1 MILLA
6 DAHVKVHAEP
16 DAQDIE
22 VQVAALHGRRALAF
36 QVADL
41 EGVHRAGLPEEVPR
55 RVARARVLRVGEV
68 RAGDDGEVL
77 LREDVQRR
85 ADRLLGSAG
94 HHQGRAASELDGE
107 ELERGRDEQDARLD
121 ADGLAV
127 GVRLVQED
135 LYRLL
140 ERVRRERARRA
151 GEEVLVVRGEERL
164 AVRHSRVR
172 QETLEEE
179 LVDKTGRTGMR
190 RRWRGRLA
198 ALSEGDAPAP

>member
-1 MILLA
+1 MILFA
-6 DAHVKVHAEP
+6 DAHVEVHAEP
-16 DAQDIE
+16 DAEDVE
-22 VQVAALHGRRALAF
+22 VQVPALHGRRALALE
-36 QVADL
+36 VADL
-41 EGVHRAGLPEEVPR
+41 EGVHRAGLAEEVPR
-55 RVARARVLRVGEV
+55 GLARAVVLRVREV
-68 RAGDDGEVL
+68 RAGDDGETLVG
-77 LREDVQRR
+77 EDVHGRT
-85 ADRLLGSAG
+85 DRVLRSAG
-94 HHQGRAASELDGE
+94 HDERRTLRQLLRE
-107 ELERGRDEQDARLD
+107 ELERRRHEQDARLD